1 LRRYTKGSVL
11 LEHLLVLV
19 RMVGERVHGDLVVR
33 DVFHDAALKVG
44 EFLLTERVC
53 LCNDG
58 DNVDELAQLFHERD
72 VELLETN
79 LLYFRGKKKIRR
91 KKNIR
96 MARRLDH
103 IQDSVDAGVQ
113 ESRIALNARFLG
125 QEVLIL
131 LNNVLFDL
139 LVAVVT
145 N

>member
-1 LRRYTKGSVL
+1 
-11 LEHLLVLV
+11 
-19 RMVGERVHGDLVVR
+19 
-33 DVFHDAALKVG
+33 
-44 EFLLTERVC
+44 
-53 LCNDG
+53 
-58 DNVDELAQLFHERD
+58 
-72 VELLETN
+72 
-79 LLYFRGKKKIRR
+79 
-91 KKNIR
+91 